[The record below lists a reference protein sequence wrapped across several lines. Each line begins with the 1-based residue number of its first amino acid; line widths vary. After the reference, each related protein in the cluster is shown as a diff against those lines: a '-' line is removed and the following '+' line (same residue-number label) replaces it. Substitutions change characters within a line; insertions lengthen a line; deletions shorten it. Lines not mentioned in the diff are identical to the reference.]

1 MLRSTSFH
9 GWKALALTTARAEL
23 IVPLDIGPR
32 VISCALRGG
41 PNLFCNVDAEMGGS
55 GEKNW
60 LLRGG
65 HRLWHAPEMPGR
77 TYQPDN
83 TSITAE
89 SLRGG
94 RGLKLMQPVEEKTGI
109 RKSLVIETAGPAAFK
124 LTHRLENLGQWEVEL
139 APWALTVMARD
150 SYTTIPFN
158 PKIPHG
164 EALLPDYAMV
174 PWTYTDFSDPVWRF
188 HRDYL
193 GIEVAQATKNHKL
206 GLTAFPGW
214 VANWQPGG
222 TFVKYAP
229 PVPGAAYPD
238 MGCVFETYVC
248 DFMNE
253 LETLGPL
260 TKLAPGKSVEHVEHW
275 ALFAGLPKPD
285 TDAVFAKKFRPV
297 VERWIKTISAK

>member
-9 GWKALALTTARAEL
+9 GWKALALATAKAEL
-23 IVPLDIGPR
+23 IIPLDIGPR

-41 PNLFCNVDAEMGGS
+41 SNLFCNVAAEMGGS

-65 HRLWHAPEMPGR
+65 HRLWHAPEDPSR
-77 TYQPDN
+77 TYQLDN
-83 TSITAE
+83 SPITATT
-89 SLRGG
+89 LRGG
-94 RGLKLMQPVEEKTGI
+94 QGVKLLQAVEAKTGI
-109 RKSLVIETAGPAAFK
+109 RKSLTVEIAGPATFK
-124 LTHRLENLGQWEVEL
+124 VTHQLENQGRWAIEL
-139 APWALTVMARD
+139 APWALTVMARE

-174 PWTYTDFSDPVWRF
+174 PWTYTDFSDPVWQFR
-188 HRDYL
+188 RDYL
-193 GIEVAQATKNHKL
+193 GIDVARATKNHKL
-206 GLTAFPGW
+206 GFTSFPGW
-214 VANWQPGG
+214 TANWQAGG
-222 TFVKYAP
+222 TFAKFIQ
-229 PVPGAAYPD
+229 PVPGATYPD

-260 TKLAPGKSVEHVEHW
+260 VRLAPGKTVEHVEYW
-275 ALFAGLPKPD
+275 GLFAGLPKPD
-285 TDAVFAKKFRPV
+285 TEAVFAKKFRPV
-297 VERWIKTISAK
+297 MEKWVKELK